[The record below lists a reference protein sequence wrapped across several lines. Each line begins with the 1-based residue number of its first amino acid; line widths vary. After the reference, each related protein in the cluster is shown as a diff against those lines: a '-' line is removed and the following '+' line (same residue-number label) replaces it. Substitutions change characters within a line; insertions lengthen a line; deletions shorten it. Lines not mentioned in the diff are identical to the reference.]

1 MSKLT
6 HMNRHWKYAAIPDNK
21 WRDWRWQL
29 KNRLTGNSA
38 ITDYFPNISERSL
51 KDFSSYAARFNIAI
65 TPYTLSLIGLDKK
78 LIPLETD
85 PVWRQFKFLSQA
97 ELRGDGAY
105 DGVHANW
112 ELSKEMPTPI
122 LHHKYPGRALL
133 RVVNSCHGYCSYCYL
148 TKRTLDVSKKWRFA
162 ASPAVWEKS
171 LRYLRANPDI
181 SDVLI
186 SGGDPLLLPNDALEK
201 ILRDVAAVS
210 SVKTIRIN
218 TRALTFNPFRVD
230 PWLAAI
236 LKKYR
241 VTVLEIHLAHPN
253 EITPEFDSALEVLD
267 KGGHRPLILWRSPL
281 LRGINDSVATLR
293 ELLLK
298 LYSRRIIPYYLF
310 HNAPYSLGREYYG
323 TSIKRGITLMKELRR
338 VIPGPSFPRYTL
350 FHPTG
355 KQDIPLEAEGTPEF
369 RFCHDASGKP
379 VVKFR
384 NWRGRA
390 VFYPDR

>member
-1 MSKLT
+1 MK
-6 HMNRHWKYAAIPDNK
+6 RHWKYTDIPDRL
-21 WRDWRWQL
+21 WLDWRWQL
-29 KNRLTGNSA
+29 KNRFHNGSDISNF
-38 ITDYFPNISERSL
+38 FPNISEESRR
-51 KDFSSYAARFNIAI
+51 DFAAYVAKFNVSI
-65 TPYTLSLIGLDKK
+65 TPYTLSLIHLDNK
-78 LIPLETD
+78 LNPLVVD
-85 PVWRQFKFLSQA
+85 PIWNQFKFLSPD

-105 DGVHANW
+105 DAVHTNW

-162 ASPAVWEKS
+162 ASPAVWERS

-186 SGGDPLLLPNDALEK
+186 SGGDPLLLPNDALDK
-201 ILRDVAAVS
+201 ILSDVAAVS

-218 TRALTFNPFRVD
+218 TRALTFNPFRVN
-230 PWLAAI
+230 PGLAAI

-267 KGGHRPLILWRSPL
+267 NGGHRPLILWRSPL
-281 LRGINDSVATLR
+281 LRGINDSVATLK
-293 ELLLK
+293 ELLLL
-298 LYSRRIIPYYLF
+298 LYARRIVPYYLF

-323 TSIKRGITLMKELRR
+323 TSVKRGINLMKELRR
-338 VIPGPSFPRYTL
+338 ALPGPSFPRYTL

-355 KQDIPLEAEGTPEF
+355 KQDIPLETGGTSEF
-369 RFCHDASGKP
+369 RFCRDSAGKP
-379 VVKFR
+379 AVKFR
-384 NWRGRA
+384 NWRGRT